1 MMVHSRG
8 ETTSP
13 WRIRRAPDF
22 STFDIRISRLLPSPA
37 FTDVADPLA
46 MAINYPL
53 PTIHVPMAADK
64 QRLWLMFPTKLIT
77 RPVLWELGRKFEVV
91 TNVRQA
97 SVTDEIGLVSL
108 SLEGEREEIKKSIV
122 WLEELGV
129 KVEPVE
135 INTIEG

>member
-1 MMVHSRG
+1 
-8 ETTSP
+8 
-13 WRIRRAPDF
+13 
-22 STFDIRISRLLPSPA
+22 
-37 FTDVADPLA
+37 
-46 MAINYPL
+46 
-53 PTIHVPMAADK
+53 MAADK
-64 QRLWLMFPTKLIT
+64 QRLWLMYPTKLVT
-77 RPVLWELGRKFEVV
+77 RPVIWELAKKFDVI

-108 SLEGEREEIKKSIV
+108 SLEGERQSIKDAIA

>member
-1 MMVHSRG
+1 
-8 ETTSP
+8 
-13 WRIRRAPDF
+13 
-22 STFDIRISRLLPSPA
+22 
-37 FTDVADPLA
+37 
-46 MAINYPL
+46 
-53 PTIHVPMAADK
+53 MAADK
-64 QRLWLMFPTKLIT
+64 QRLWLMYPTKLVT

-97 SVTDEIGLVSL
+97 SITDEIGLVSL
-108 SLEGEREEIKKSIV
+108 SLEGEREQIKKAIA

>member
-1 MMVHSRG
+1 
-8 ETTSP
+8 
-13 WRIRRAPDF
+13 
-22 STFDIRISRLLPSPA
+22 
-37 FTDVADPLA
+37 
-46 MAINYPL
+46 
-53 PTIHVPMAADK
+53 MAADK

-108 SLEGEREEIKKSIV
+108 SLEGERAEIKNAIA
-122 WLEELGV
+122 WLEELGI